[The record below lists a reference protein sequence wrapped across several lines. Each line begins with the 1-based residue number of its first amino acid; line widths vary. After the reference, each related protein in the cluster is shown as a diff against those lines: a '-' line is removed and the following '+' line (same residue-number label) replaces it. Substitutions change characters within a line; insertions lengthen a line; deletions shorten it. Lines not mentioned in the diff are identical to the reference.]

1 MLLDIKKI
9 CQEYKIEINGL
20 IHIGAHVGQ
29 EFNLYNQLN
38 IEYLIFVEPQKIL
51 FDKLYSNIPRS
62 PKIKLYNLALGNI
75 VGKKTMYIDSNNQ
88 ASSSLLK
95 PKMHLKQYP
104 NIRFNEEIEVK
115 VEKLDN
121 IIDNNYYNCINIDV
135 QGYELEVF
143 KGAKKVLNNID
154 YIFSEVNRD
163 EVYEGCAKVKELD
176 KYLLTYN
183 FKRVETNWKGKT
195 WGDAFYIKVDES
207 LISKNNFEIKRELI
221 GLKKITLFNQI
232 LLFFKWKIYRL
243 FWR

>member
-38 IEYLIFVEPQKIL
+38 IEYLLFVEPQKIL
-51 FDKLYSNIPRS
+51 FDKLYRNIPRS

-88 ASSSLLK
+88 ASSSILK

-121 IIDNNYYNCINIDV
+121 LIDNNNYNCINIDV

-183 FKRVETNWKGKT
+183 FRRVETNWKGKT
-195 WGDAFYIKVDES
+195 WGDAFYIKVDDS

-221 GLKKITLFNQI
+221 GLKKIKLFNQI

>member
-62 PKIKLYNLALGNI
+62 PKIKLYNLALGNN
-75 VGKKTMYIDSNNQ
+75 VGEKTMYIDSYNQ

-121 IIDNNYYNCINIDV
+121 LIDNNYYNCINIDV

-163 EVYEGCAKVKELD
+163 EVYEGCAKVQELD

-183 FKRVETNWKGKT
+183 FRRVETNWKGKT
-195 WGDAFYIKVDES
+195 WGDAFYIKVDDS
-207 LISKNNFEIKRELI
+207 LISKINFEIKRELI
-221 GLKKITLFNQI
+221 GLKKINLFNQI